1 MILVYIGLHE
11 GWYDSVEE
19 SPLVR
24 GFASTATGGRPD
36 CDPGTGLGA
45 EPSVPQDLPNPQSR
59 SVKHSSAELD
69 KVRDRCKSSM
79 HLAGQILSN
88 RVTSGTR
95 AVLAGICRLC
105 EPVEEQHGKALVMMK
120 TPAGCLRR
128 YGRMAPGQGAMHL
141 AECCW
146 GSCNSMDAML
156 DLGLASHAQGYDE
169 PHFSLKVRDD
179 IAQALQDFCRC
190 LVAREL
196 EFIRLFQDWVPNK
209 FAALSYSDGA
219 KGEALQWLC
228 DLWKAFCIAEKAA
241 VDDQDA
247 WLQDFL
253 QGLLWPRATW
263 SRERMV
269 GLDEACFEAVPPDVM
284 EEIQLAFSGPGG
296 AKDVEDQVNAIRKLQ
311 RNQQAMK

>member
-1 MILVYIGLHE
+1 MPLEFGTEEHIEATWASLRDLPMFETQGHHIKLNRWFSLIRRARISLKVYSVFCMILVYIGLHE

-88 RVTSGTR
+88 RVTR

-120 TPAGCLRR
+120 TPAGCLQW
-128 YGRMAPGQGAMHL
+128 YGRMASGQGAMHL
-141 AECCW
+141 AECW

-179 IAQALQDFCRC
+179 ITQALQERVEVC
-190 LVAREL
+190 
-196 EFIRLFQDWVPNK
+196 IRQ
-209 FAALSYSDGA
+209 
-219 KGEALQWLC
+219 
-228 DLWKAFCIAEKAA
+228 
-241 VDDQDA
+241 
-247 WLQDFL
+247 
-253 QGLLWPRATW
+253 T
-263 SRERMV
+263 
-269 GLDEACFEAVPPDVM
+269 
-284 EEIQLAFSGPGG
+284 
-296 AKDVEDQVNAIRKLQ
+296 
-311 RNQQAMK
+311 